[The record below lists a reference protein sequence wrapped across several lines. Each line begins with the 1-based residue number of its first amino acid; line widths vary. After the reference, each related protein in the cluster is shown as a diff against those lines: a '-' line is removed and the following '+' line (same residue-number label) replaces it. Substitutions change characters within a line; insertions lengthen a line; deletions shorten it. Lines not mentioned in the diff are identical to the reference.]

1 MDYIIS
7 NLNTYGQFI
16 FGCLFGCLFVTVNL
30 VLEELFWFLR
40 DLRVERS
47 KNGKV

>member
-7 NLNTYGQFI
+7 YLDTYDQFL
-16 FGCLFGCLFVTVNL
+16 FGCLFGCLFVIVNL